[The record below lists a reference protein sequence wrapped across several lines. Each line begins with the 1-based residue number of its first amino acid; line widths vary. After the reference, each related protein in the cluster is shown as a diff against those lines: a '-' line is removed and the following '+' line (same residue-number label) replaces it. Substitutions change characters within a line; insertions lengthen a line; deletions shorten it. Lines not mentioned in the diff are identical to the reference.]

1 MYIPYG
7 RQNISAEDIKAVID
21 VLESD
26 YLTQGP
32 WVPKFEQVVADY
44 CGAEHALAVNSATS
58 ALHVSCLALGV
69 TSDDIVWTSPISFV
83 ASSNC
88 ARYCGATVDFVD
100 IDPKTYNIS
109 VEALADKL
117 ARSETAGTLPKV
129 VIPVHL
135 CGQPCNMAAI
145 YELSLKYGFKIIED
159 ASHAVGARYLD
170 EPIGNCRFSAITVFS
185 FHPVKIITTGEGGM
199 ALTNDLDLMVKMA
212 RLRSHGVTRDVDEMT
227 HDPDGPWYYQQLELG
242 YNYRMTDIQAALGVS
257 QFQQLDSFISAR
269 HKIAARYDGLL
280 AKMPVTL
287 PWQSND
293 AYSAFHLY
301 VVRLKPDGL
310 PYNNHKQVFESMRAA
325 GIGVNL
331 HYIPIY
337 KQPYYAAMGFNPD
350 DFPEAEKYYQEAIT
364 LPIYPG
370 LTEAQQDDVVK
381 NLRSP
386 IGYQTLF

>member
-83 ASSNC
+83 ASANC

-135 CGQPCNMAAI
+135 CGQPCDMAAI

-301 VVRLKPDGL
+301 VVRLQPDGL